1 LPHSFLFSPE
11 SAAPLACVCSALFF
25 FFFGMAAATHTTAPG
40 GLESYRQYEA
50 KIYMKDPSSVERHS
64 VLFTV
69 KNRVGAL
76 DDCLRTFRKFNLSLT
91 KIESR
96 PSRVCHVFYC
106 HMFPVA
112 VRSEAHVAELQLS
125 FLSIL
130 TEIFSFY

>member
-1 LPHSFLFSPE
+1 MDFDRDCRTVFFSRQRVQHL
-11 SAAPLACVCSALFF
+11 SLASVAR

-50 KIYMKDPSSVERHS
+50 KIYMKDPSSVERYS

-112 VRSEAHVAELQLS
+112 VRSEANM
-125 FLSIL
+125 
-130 TEIFSFY
+130 